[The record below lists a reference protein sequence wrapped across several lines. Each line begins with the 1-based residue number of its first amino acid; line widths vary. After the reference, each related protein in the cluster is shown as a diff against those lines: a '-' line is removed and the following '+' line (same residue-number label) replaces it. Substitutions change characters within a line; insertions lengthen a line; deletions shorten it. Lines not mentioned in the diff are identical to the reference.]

1 MDFLDGFLIRKQQ
14 DTVQDIF
21 ERKLDKEITSLS
33 GVSKKEIID
42 LVNESKK
49 KFELPMFN
57 KIFGAKTSVLE
68 GKKFGAKEEF
78 DWTSA
83 RENTIG
89 DETSDINAIIEGA
102 LREVQ
107 RELLKIEPKDK
118 SERIFFHLIKELKGE
133 PKVERSVSRMK
144 GNKPNVIIRV
154 LGTLERGQEV
164 SEDLRNQMHDE
175 GLISLGF
182 LIQLDDIKNNRETIQ
197 PSIARRFQAKP
208 KLLDKLIELIE
219 TLSGFSSPKRT
230 SLEAELKRLRTGRAR
245 GHSSVSQILSDSYKY
260 TSNSKRDISKLRRKL
275 RRKLSDW
282 DNVISSFYSATD
294 GLDEGGERIIEEVWG
309 SDVFVQNHINEWRS
323 LAETGSVDYEELSR
337 ESIKK
342 EFEKLLK
349 AKLAI
354 EELIRAG
361 EKIVALGNEKN
372 PDVIY
377 PFIDEGIRRSIDNV
391 QETYDSITQNSSNFD
406 NFREEILQEMRED
419 LKKMYTDEILKANSP
434 MLDKAPTKKKKKVK
448 KVLQTAQPSEYM
460 GQDFTKL
467 GDLLT
472 ELQDLDVNKS
482 DKKMMKKLASLE
494 EKNLNLVSRA
504 SELRKDYE
512 LMYRQ
517 LRGMVYPK
525 SQGDLGD
532 EKDE

>member
-14 DTVQDIF
+14 KTVQDIF
-21 ERKLDKEITSLS
+21 AEKLDKEITSIS
-33 GVSKKEIID
+33 GVSKKEILD
-42 LVNESKK
+42 LINESKK
-49 KFELPMFN
+49 RFELPIFD
-57 KIFGAKTSVLE
+57 KIFGQKTSVIE
-68 GKKFGAKEEF
+68 GKNFGAKQEF
-78 DWTSA
+78 DFSSA

-107 RELLKIEPKDK
+107 REFLKIEPKDK
-118 SERIFFHLIKELKGE
+118 SEKVFFHLIKELKGK
-133 PKVERSVSRMK
+133 PKIKRSSTRMK
-144 GNKPNVIIRV
+144 GNKARIIIRV
-154 LGTLERGQEV
+154 LGILQEGQEV
-164 SEDLRNQMHDE
+164 SEDLRNQMYDE

-182 LIQLDDIKNNRETIQ
+182 LVQLDDIKNNRVKIQ
-197 PSIARRFQAKP
+197 PSIARTLQANP
-208 KLLDKLIELIE
+208 KLLDSLIELIE
-219 TLSGFSSPKRT
+219 TLSGFSSPKRN
-230 SLEAELKRLRTGRAR
+230 SLEAELKRLKTGRAR
-245 GHSSVSQILSDSYKY
+245 GRSSVSQILSDNYKY
-260 TSNSKRDISKLRRKL
+260 TSNSKKDISNLRRKL
-275 RRKLSDW
+275 RRKLDNW
-282 DNVISSFYSATD
+282 DDVISNFYNATD
-294 GLDEGGERIIEEVWG
+294 GLNEGGERIIEEVWG

-323 LAETGSVDYEELSR
+323 LAETGTVDYEELSR

-354 EELIRAG
+354 EELIKAG
-361 EKIVALGNEKN
+361 EKIVALGREKK

-377 PFIDEGIRRSIDNV
+377 PFIDEEIQRSIDNV
-391 QETYDSITQNSSNFD
+391 QETYDTIAQNSSNFD
-406 NFREEILQEMRED
+406 KFREEILQDMKED
-419 LKKMYTDEILKANSP
+419 LEKMYTEEILKANSP
-434 MLDKAPTKKKKKVK
+434 MLDKASPKKKKKVK

-482 DKKMMKKLASLE
+482 DKKMMKKLESLE